1 MNTGSMPDTQAEP
14 PIGAG
19 VDDDDNCIIALI
31 PNDHDRIKGLFRRW
45 KDPMDTDEERHLL
58 ALHLI
63 RELAVHLVAEEE
75 VLYGVAVAE
84 QLDPHALDRAID
96 EHDYLKQLSARVQA
110 LLAQPNAEATALER
124 TMQELIEAFLEH
136 IHDEEHRVLPALRA
150 ACEPAQLKELGVRFE
165 QAKRHVPTRPHPD
178 VRHHNHLDDA
188 TVLHDAALDA
198 AEFGGEPPAIGTS
211 STAVLRGQA

>member
-1 MNTGSMPDTQAEP
+1 
-14 PIGAG
+14 
-19 VDDDDNCIIALI
+19 
-31 PNDHDRIKGLFRRW
+31 
-45 KDPMDTDEERHLL
+45 MDTDEERHLL

-124 TMQELIEAFLEH
+124 TMQELIEASARASTTSCCIRCARLLWTCWVGFL
-136 IHDEEHRVLPALRA
+136 P
-150 ACEPAQLKELGVRFE
+150 
-165 QAKRHVPTRPHPD
+165 
-178 VRHHNHLDDA
+178 
-188 TVLHDAALDA
+188 
-198 AEFGGEPPAIGTS
+198 
-211 STAVLRGQA
+211 

>member
-1 MNTGSMPDTQAEP
+1 M
-14 PIGAG
+14 
-19 VDDDDNCIIALI
+19 
-31 PNDHDRIKGLFRRW
+31 
-45 KDPMDTDEERHLL
+45 
-58 ALHLI
+58 
-63 RELAVHLVAEEE
+63 LVAMPQNSPCTSCLTARIL
-75 VLYGVAVAE
+75 V
-84 QLDPHALDRAID
+84 QPSHALLHFCFLCPLCKLAP
-96 EHDYLKQLSARVQA
+96 
-110 LLAQPNAEATALER
+110 LLLLLLLLLLLYRCLCMPHQ
-124 TMQELIEAFLEH
+124 AFLEH

-165 QAKRHVPTRPHPD
+165 QAKRHVPTRHVEWYWFTSQPPDVCVCVCGGGGHSVLDRMTNAHHMHITPCATPHCTDCRPHPD